1 MKRNWIKPEL
11 IVLRKGKT
19 QEAVLTVCKAV
30 TVSGR
35 PETGTSG
42 QTCGNPNVGSC
53 SACSARPP
61 KS

>member
-1 MKRNWIKPEL
+1 MRKKWHKPEL
-11 IVLRKGKT
+11 IVLLKGKT

-30 TVSGR
+30 TVSGD
-35 PETGTSG
+35 PETGTVG
-42 QTCGNPNVGSC
+42 QTCGNPNAGSC